1 MPGSFEKED
10 LRIIKTKKNLTSS
23 IWKILQSRSFAKI
36 TVNDICDE
44 VLVSRATFYTH
55 YKDKYHLIQH
65 CLWESGR
72 SFLNSINLLNETEKE
87 NMIGRLFENNM
98 KVIMNL
104 AADCDG
110 ELFYVISDFL
120 MSFIDSLIKGDIDL
134 HCFEGKNGYT
144 RKRKITDITDKSK
157 IYLYDFC
164 IGGLLDVLVWQPKK
178 YCPDDYKSAVI
189 YIYKVIKV
197 ILSNT
202 DSIQVNSG

>member
-65 CLWESGR
+65 CLWKSGR
-72 SFLNSINLLNETEKE
+72 NFLNSINSLSETEKE
-87 NMIGRLFENNM
+87 NMIGNLFENNI
-98 KVIMNL
+98 KIIMNL
-104 AADCDG
+104 AADCDS
-110 ELFYVISDFL
+110 ELFYIISDFL
-120 MSFIDSLIKGDIDL
+120 ISFIDSLIQGNIDL
-134 HCFEGKNGYT
+134 YNFEGKNGHMRR
-144 RKRKITDITDKSK
+144 RKITDKSK
-157 IYLYDFC
+157 SYLYDFC

-178 YCPDDYKSAVI
+178 YFPDDYKSAVI
-189 YIYKVIKV
+189 YIYKVIK
-197 ILSNT
+197 
-202 DSIQVNSG
+202 SIIAPRVPEN